1 MSVCL
6 RVFTVEG
13 HVYTYVFGG
22 LAVNSY
28 AFYLVSHLLNGHQLN
43 KFL

>member
-1 MSVCL
+1 MSVCP
-6 RVFTVEG
+6 RVFIVEG
-13 HVYTYVFGG
+13 HVYTYGFDG

-28 AFYLVSHLLNGHQLN
+28 AFYLVSHVLNGHQLN